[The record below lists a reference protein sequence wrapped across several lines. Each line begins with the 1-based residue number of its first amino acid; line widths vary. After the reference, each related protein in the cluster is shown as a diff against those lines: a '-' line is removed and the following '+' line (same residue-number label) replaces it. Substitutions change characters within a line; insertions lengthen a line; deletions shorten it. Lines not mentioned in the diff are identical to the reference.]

1 MITQLQS
8 MCWHRISYF
17 FQLDQQNKNRLQDL
31 KRGSEGLSFFLT
43 LFTGSHTATC
53 YELLVRLSHNPL
65 LSLWTYMCY
74 DISNKNNCSLYADC
88 FDQTKDVEYT
98 CKQRTLTLRW
108 PTTRFYGTSDASALS
123 RDQYIFTKRAEF
135 MHLIHGPQMFA
146 LNVLKN
152 QPP

>member
-17 FQLDQQNKNRLQDL
+17 FRLDQQNKNRLQDL
-31 KRGSEGLSFFLT
+31 KRGSEFFFLT

-53 YELLVRLSHNPL
+53 YGLSGSATIPRCPYVHICVMT
-65 LSLWTYMCY
+65 SQH
-74 DISNKNNCSLYADC
+74 NKNNCSLYADC

-108 PTTRFYGTSDASALS
+108 PTTRFYGTSEASALS